1 MGKINVLSFE
11 IANLIAAGEVVER
24 PSSVLKELMENSI
37 DAGATEITAEI
48 KRGGVALIRVTDN
61 GCGIEKEDLPVSLK
75 RHATSKIKEKDDLNS
90 IITLGF
96 RGEALAAISSVSEV
110 TIITKTKESDTGYML
125 TSEGGRVIDICEV
138 GASDGTT
145 VVVENLFFNV
155 PARRKFLKKD
165 STEAMNVAALV
176 EKVALSRPDISIQL
190 LIDGEERFKT
200 PGDSELL
207 NTIRAIYGR
216 EFSNKLIKAEGISD
230 GIKVTGFIGRSDNVR
245 KNRNLENVFI
255 NGRYVKSLTA
265 QAAIEKAFTS
275 YIATEHFPACVL
287 FIEMDPGIVDV
298 NVHPAKLEVKFSD
311 ERKIFEAV
319 YYTVKS
325 ALEKSEYRPEMS
337 LGAKKS
343 DYNPVNAFVPI
354 GEDTKGE
361 QMTMSAI
368 NERRAES
375 LISAAYKSDER
386 YSPTASV
393 NFGARSSYGAERVS
407 YVNSTPKASI
417 YSDSYSKSVGGSS
430 VSGASSQALETSK
443 SFNYADS
450 SSQARASQYEESS
463 LQKSYSPSYE
473 SLTPK
478 ESIDLLERYRDTS
491 PKAYEPKTESD
502 ALKLTK
508 EENNVL
514 YKYVGEAFDC
524 YLIIE
529 YEGALLLIDKHAA
542 HERIIFEE
550 LNQGRKRDG
559 YVSSQ
564 NLLLPI
570 TVILT
575 PDELSSLREF
585 ENDFKNLGFEFTVNS
600 QSADIT
606 AIPNSIAASD
616 AEGLFTEMLGD
627 IINGSGTPENTEE
640 IRREIALHTIACKAA
655 IKGGRVYDRAV
666 VDWLIK
672 KVLSLPDIT
681 VCPHGRPIA
690 YKLKKS
696 ELDRQFDRIK

>member
-125 TSEGGRVIDICEV
+125 TSEGGRVVDICEV

-216 EFSNKLIKAEGISD
+216 DFSNKLIKAEGISD

-361 QMTMSAI
+361 QITMASI

-375 LISAAYKSDER
+375 LVSAAYKSEGK
-386 YSPTASV
+386 YQPTSSL
-393 NFGARSSYGAERVS
+393 NFGAKSSYGEERVS
-407 YVNSTPKASI
+407 YVNSTPRVQTYNFEKDSQKN
-417 YSDSYSKSVGGSS
+417 YS
-430 VSGASSQALETSK
+430 A
-443 SFNYADS
+443 
-450 SSQARASQYEESS
+450 
-463 LQKSYSPSYE
+463 SYE
-473 SLTPK
+473 TLSAK
-478 ESIDLLERYRDTS
+478 ESVDLLQRYRDTA
-491 PKAYEPKTESD
+491 PKQYESISKTEE
-502 ALKLTK
+502 LKLTD
-508 EENNVL
+508 EENNIL
-514 YKYVGEAFDC
+514 YKFVGEAFDC

-564 NLLLPI
+564 TLMLPI

-606 AIPNSIAASD
+606 AIPNSIAVSD

-627 IINGSGTPENTEE
+627 IINGSGTPGNTED

>member
-110 TIITKTKESDTGYML
+110 TIITKTKEADTGYML
-125 TSEGGRVIDICEV
+125 TSEGGKVLDISEV

-200 PGDSELL
+200 PGDSVLL
-207 NTIRAIYGR
+207 NTIRSIYGR
-216 EFSNKLIKAEGISD
+216 DFANKLIKAEGISD
-230 GIKVTGFIGRSDNVR
+230 GIKVSGYIGRSDNVR

-287 FIEMDPGIVDV
+287 FIEMNPSIVDV

-319 YYTVKS
+319 YYTVKN
-325 ALEKSEYRPEMS
+325 ALEESEYRPEMT

-343 DYNPVNAFVPI
+343 EYNPVNAFVPI
-354 GEDTKGE
+354 GQDTKGE
-361 QMTMSAI
+361 QISMTDVA
-368 NERRAES
+368 EKRVES
-375 LISAAYKSDER
+375 LISAAYRSEGK
-386 YSPTASV
+386 YSPTSSV
-393 NFGARSSYGAERVS
+393 NTTERTYGNSAYTVAERSS
-407 YVNSTPKASI
+407 YVNSAPRESSF
-417 YSDSYSKSVGGSS
+417 SDTFEKRS
-430 VSGASSQALETSK
+430 VSMRSEGGTKFNSASYDQLS
-443 SFNYADS
+443 
-450 SSQARASQYEESS
+450 
-463 LQKSYSPSYE
+463 
-473 SLTPK
+473 PK
-478 ESIDLLERYRDTS
+478 ESVDLLAKYRDSSPREYS
-491 PKAYEPKTESD
+491 PKENTNEFE
-502 ALKLTK
+502 LTK
-508 EENNVL
+508 EENSIL
-514 YKYVGEAFDC
+514 YKFIGEAFDC
-524 YLIIE
+524 YVIIE
-529 YEGALLLIDKHAA
+529 YEGALLIIDKHAA

-550 LNQGRKRDG
+550 LNKGRKRDG
-559 YVSSQ
+559 YISSQ
-564 NLLLPI
+564 KLLLPI

-575 PDELSSLREF
+575 PDELASLTEYKS
-585 ENDFKNLGFEFTVNS
+585 DFKNLGFEFSINNN
-600 QSADIT
+600 SADIT
-606 AIPNSIAASD
+606 EIPTSVAVND
-616 AEGLFTEMLGD
+616 AEGLFTEMLGG
-627 IINGSGTPENTEE
+627 IISGSGTPENTEN

-666 VDWLIK
+666 IDWLIK